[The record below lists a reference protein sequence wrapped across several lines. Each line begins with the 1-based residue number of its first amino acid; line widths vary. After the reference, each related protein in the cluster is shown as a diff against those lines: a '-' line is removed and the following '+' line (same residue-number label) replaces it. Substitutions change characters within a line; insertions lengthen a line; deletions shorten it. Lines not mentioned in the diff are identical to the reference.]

1 MKGTGT
7 TDLGAA
13 VGSAVGAAV
22 GAAVGTGGVVVAALV
37 VADAAAGDEP

>member
-13 VGSAVGAAV
+13 VGAAV
-22 GAAVGTGGVVVAALV
+22 GTAVGTGGVLAAALV